1 MDLFRENPCQLLPY
15 DGSAMLHFDVW
26 ESADSV
32 RLQSQLR
39 DEIRWEQVR
48 VNVFN
53 RMVDQPRLTA
63 WYGDEGKTY
72 SYSGTFL
79 TPMPWTETLA
89 TMRETVARISG
100 SMFNSVLANLYRD
113 GNDGVGW
120 HADNERELGTNPV
133 IASVSLGA
141 TRRFDLKHRDTGE
154 LVRVDLPDGSL
165 LVMSGETQHKW
176 VHRIAKTKK
185 MCGERINL
193 TFREIHV

>member
-15 DGSAMLHFDVW
+15 DGSAMLHLDVW
-26 ESADSV
+26 ESADAA
-32 RLQSQLR
+32 RLQGRLR
-39 DEIRWEQVR
+39 DEIQWEQVR

-63 WYGDEGKTY
+63 WYGDDGKTY
-72 SYSGTFL
+72 SYSGTRL
-79 TPMPWTETLA
+79 TPTPWTDTLS
-89 TMRETVARISG
+89 TLRDEVARIADARL
-100 SMFNSVLANLYRD
+100 NSVLANLYRD

-154 LVRVDLPDGSL
+154 LVRVDLPTGSL
-165 LVMSGETQHKW
+165 LVMSGESQHKW

-185 MCGERINL
+185 PCGERINL
-193 TFREIHV
+193 TFREIRV

>member
-79 TPMPWTETLA
+79 TPIPWTETLA
-89 TMRETVARISG
+89 NMRETVARVSG

-154 LVRVDLPDGSL
+154 LVRVDLPAGSL

>member
-15 DGSAMLHFDVW
+15 DGSAMLHLDVW
-26 ESADSV
+26 ESADAA
-32 RLQSQLR
+32 RIQGRLR
-39 DEIRWEQVR
+39 DEIQWEQVR

-63 WYGDEGKTY
+63 WYGDAGKTY
-72 SYSGTFL
+72 SYSGTRL
-79 TPMPWTETLA
+79 TPTPWTDTLS
-89 TMRETVARISG
+89 TLRDEVARIADAR
-100 SMFNSVLANLYRD
+100 FNSVLANLYRD

-154 LVRVDLPDGSL
+154 LVRVDLPAGSL
-165 LVMSGETQHKW
+165 LVMSGQSQHKW

-185 MCGERINL
+185 LCGERINL

>member
-15 DGSAMLHFDVW
+15 DGSAMLHLDVW
-26 ESADSV
+26 ESADAA
-32 RLQSQLR
+32 RLQGRLR
-39 DEIRWEQVR
+39 DEIHWEQVR

-53 RMVDQPRLTA
+53 RMVDQLRLTA
-63 WYGDEGKTY
+63 WYGDDGKTY
-72 SYSGTFL
+72 SYSGTHL
-79 TPMPWTETLA
+79 TPTPWTDTLS
-89 TMRETVARISG
+89 TLRDEVAVIADAR
-100 SMFNSVLANLYRD
+100 FNSVLANLYRD

-154 LVRVDLPDGSL
+154 LVRVDLPTGSL
-165 LVMSGETQHKW
+165 LVMSGESQHKW

-185 MCGERINL
+185 TCGERINL

>member
-26 ESADSV
+26 ESADSA